1 LGLIGLAQARAL
13 TATQVNALTKE
24 GVHWVAP
31 SLYMQVRDHGT
42 RSWLFRYSRNGTNQ
56 WMGLGS
62 TEEKPLSDAR
72 DEAAMLRVKV
82 KRGEDPIASKR
93 EVQAQRKIEM
103 KPKVPTFAECA
114 EKYIASH
121 KSGWKNPK
129 HAQQWPSTIEMYVN
143 PFIGKLPVDQVTV
156 EDVLKVLKPIWTSK
170 PETAS
175 RVRGRIEQVL
185 GWAAAM
191 GYRSGD
197 NPAQWKGGALPHLLP
212 ATGKIAKVE
221 HRKAVPYREVPKLM
235 TELRKNGSISAKALM
250 FTILTGARTIET
262 REATHSEID
271 RKAKVWTIPAGRMKA
286 GREHRV
292 PLTDEAL
299 ALIASNPADSKY
311 LFPSP
316 SDYALSS
323 MAMLQ
328 LLRGLRDDGSTVHGF
343 RSSFRDWAA
352 DQTDFP
358 REVVEACLAHALGDD
373 AELAYKRTDF
383 LERRREVMVAWAS
396 HCSTQSMVVGRR

>member
-1 LGLIGLAQARAL
+1 MAQARAL

-31 SLYMQVRDHGT
+31 SLYIQVRDHGT

-93 EVQAQRKIEM
+93 EVQAQRKIDM
-103 KPKVPTFAECA
+103 KPKIPTFAECA

-121 KSGWKNPK
+121 KSGWKNEK

-143 PFIGKLPVDQVTV
+143 PFIGKLPVDQVAV

-175 RVRGRIEQVL
+175 RVRGRIEQIL
-185 GWAAAM
+185 GWASAM

-212 ATGKIAKVE
+212 AIGKIAKVE
-221 HRKAVPYREVPKLM
+221 HRKAVPYQDVPKLM
-235 TELRKNGSISAKALM
+235 AELRKNGSISAKALM
-250 FTILTGARTIET
+250 FTILTGARTTET

-271 RKAKVWTIPAGRMKA
+271 RKAKVWTIPANRMKA

-299 ALIASNPADSKY
+299 ALISSDPADSKY

-316 SDYALSS
+316 SGYALSN

-352 DQTDFP
+352 EQTDFP

-383 LERRREVMVAWAS
+383 LEKRREIMSAWTKF
-396 HCSTQSMVVGRR
+396 CGIVQT

>member
-1 LGLIGLAQARAL
+1 MAQKRAL
-13 TATQVNALTKE
+13 TAAQVTALSKE

-31 SLYMQVRDHGT
+31 SLYLQIRNHGT
-42 RSWLFRYSRNGTNQ
+42 RSWLFRYSRNGSNQ

-62 TEEKPLSDAR
+62 VEDKTLSAAR
-72 DEAAMLRVKV
+72 DEAAMLRVMV

-93 EVQAQRKIEM
+93 QVQAQRKIEL

-114 EKYIASH
+114 RQYIASH
-121 KSGWKNPK
+121 KSGWKNEK
-129 HAQQWPSTIEMYVN
+129 HAQQWPSTIGMYVN
-143 PFIGKLPVDQVTV
+143 PVIGKLPVDQISV
-156 EDVLKVLKPIWTSK
+156 EDVLKVLRPIWTTK

-175 RVRGRIEQVL
+175 RVRGRIEQIL

-191 GYRSGD
+191 GHRSGN

-221 HRKAVPYREVPKLM
+221 HRKALPYREVPRLM
-235 TELRKNGSISAKALM
+235 AELRKNSSTSARALM
-250 FTILTGARTIET
+250 FTILTGARTSET
-262 REATHSEID
+262 REATHDEID
-271 RKAKVWTIPAGRMKA
+271 RKAKVWIVPASRMKA

-299 ALIASNPADSKY
+299 ALIQSDPSDSSY

-316 SDYALSS
+316 YGYALSS

-328 LLRGLRDDGSTVHGF
+328 LLRGLRDDGVTVHGF

-352 DQTDFP
+352 EQTDFP
-358 REVVEACLAHALGDD
+358 REVVEACLAHAMGDA

-383 LERRREVMVAWAS
+383 LERRREVMEAWAAF
-396 HCSTQSMVVGRR
+396 CMN

>member
-1 LGLIGLAQARAL
+1 M
-13 TATQVNALTKE
+13 
-24 GVHWVAP
+24 HWVAP

-42 RSWLFRYSRNGTNQ
+42 RSWLFRYSCGGTNQ

-62 TEEKPLSDAR
+62 TDDKPLGDAR
-72 DEAAMLRVKV
+72 DEAAMLRVLV
-82 KRGEDPIASKR
+82 KRGEDPIANKR
-93 EVQAQRKIEM
+93 QVEAKRKIEM

-114 EKYIASH
+114 TQYIASH
-121 KSGWKNPK
+121 KSGWKNEK
-129 HAQQWPSTIEMYVN
+129 HAQQWPSTIKMYVN

-170 PETAS
+170 AETAS
-175 RVRGRIEQVL
+175 RVRGRVEQIL
-185 GWAAAM
+185 GWATAM
-191 GYRSGD
+191 GYRSGE

-212 ATGKIAKVE
+212 ATDKISKVE
-221 HRKAVPYREVPKLM
+221 HRKAVPYQDVPKLM
-235 TELRKNGSISAKALM
+235 TELRKNGSTSAKALM
-250 FTILTGARTIET
+250 FTILTGARTTET

-271 RKAKVWTIPAGRMKA
+271 RTTKIWTIPARRMKA

-292 PLTDEAL
+292 PLTDEVL
-299 ALIASNPADSKY
+299 KLIDSDPAASKY

-316 SDYALSS
+316 SGYALSN

-352 DQTDFP
+352 EQTDFP

-373 AELAYKRTDF
+373 AELSYKRTDF
-383 LERRREVMVAWAS
+383 LEKRREVMVAWVS
-396 HCSTQSMVVGRR
+396 FCLPR